1 MATMVQDR
9 ELPGCIRVA
18 AVFDVEDLKPVW
30 FDQVDRPA
38 AGRIFVKKINMVW
51 THHEGSAKIISFAVS
66 AGDDNNYTLAF
77 DTEELV
83 WSLSLVESVPF
94 P

>member
-1 MATMVQDR
+1 VQDR

-30 FDQVDRPA
+30 FELVDRPVL
-38 AGRIFVKKINMVW
+38 GRIFVTKIDMVW
-51 THHEGSAKIISFAVS
+51 THQEGTTKIISFVVF

-77 DTEELV
+77 NAEELT
-83 WSLSLVESVPF
+83 WSLSLVESVLF